1 MLPYH
6 PELKPPARGLRRTM
20 TDAERLL
27 WSRVRG
33 KQIGPVPFY
42 RQKPLGG

>member
-1 MLPYH
+1 
-6 PELKPPARGLRRTM
+6 M

-27 WSRVRG
+27 WSRVHS
-33 KQIGPVPFY
+33 KQIGQVPFY

>member
-1 MLPYH
+1 
-6 PELKPPARGLRRTM
+6 M

-27 WSRVRG
+27 WSRVHS